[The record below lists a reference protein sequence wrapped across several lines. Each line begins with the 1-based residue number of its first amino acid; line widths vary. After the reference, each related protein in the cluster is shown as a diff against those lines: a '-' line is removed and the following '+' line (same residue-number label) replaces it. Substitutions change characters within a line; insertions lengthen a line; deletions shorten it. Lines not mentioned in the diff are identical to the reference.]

1 MYDDRGPRNQISFL
15 AEWLVRLPFNQ
26 KGPGLNSRH
35 GQIEDASQFS
45 YLSMQTMGLEP
56 AREPR
61 AGAGNRALRAEL
73 RPPL

>member
-1 MYDDRGPRNQISFL
+1 MYDDHGPRNQISFL
-15 AEWLVRLPFNQ
+15 AEWLVRLPVNQ